1 MYCRSLNFP
10 SVIFFFLFSS
20 SCFSCWLVKEKG
32 RSYLLFSKILCK
44 FISSCRPT
52 PAIII
57 HIMVR
62 FEGPYHLHRVGML
75 ACCFFL
81 PVWKLAR
88 DMQIASAP
96 LIISLVRSCAAGSKR
111 PLNINFQTIISGAVG
126 WPFFFFH
133 SYSSLYIFC
142 FFLDSLN
149 CYTMWHPLY
158 FLLQNFVCIFMAIQ
172 MQATGADASSVQF
185 IENGHPISWRHGW

>member
-126 WPFFFFH
+126 WPFFFF
-133 SYSSLYIFC
+133 SFLLFALYIF
-142 FFLDSLN
+142 FFS
-149 CYTMWHPLY
+149 
-158 FLLQNFVCIFMAIQ
+158 
-172 MQATGADASSVQF
+172 
-185 IENGHPISWRHGW
+185 

>member
-126 WPFFFFH
+126 WPFFFFFILTLRFI
-133 SYSSLYIFC
+133 Y